1 MIKISH
7 RGNLNGKN
15 KLLENSPEYIDLA
28 LSMGYDVEIDVW
40 IKEGIIY
47 LGHDDAQHIIDIIWL
62 KERVDNL
69 WVHCKNIESVV
80 YFKNIEYGFNY
91 FWHQSDDIT
100 LTSKNYLWTFPGK
113 QITEYSIAVLPEI
126 VSNWNIKSCMGI
138 CSDFINRY

>member
-15 KLLENSPEYIDLA
+15 KLLENSPEYINLA

-40 IKEGIIY
+40 LKDGIIY

-62 KERVDNL
+62 KERCDNL

-80 YFKNIEYGFNY
+80 YFKNMEYGFNY

-126 VSNWNIKSCMGI
+126 VNNWNIKSCIGI
-138 CSDFINRY
+138 CSDFIDRY